1 MAWTEQDLEN
11 VENAIR
17 AIAKGAASYTING
30 RSVTKANLAD
40 LKAWRSEIMRELGHT
55 PRLIAGRLKE
65 A

>member
-17 AIAKGAASYTING
+17 AIATGAVSYTING

-40 LKAWRSEIMRELGHT
+40 LKNWRAEIMRELGHT
-55 PRLIAGRLKE
+55 PRFIAGRLKE